1 MAPTDETSLLSLLAS
16 EASVAE
22 LEGAAARL
30 VGSAPSGERAKVDRV
45 LADALLVRDML
56 ERRARREREL
66 GALYETAG
74 DLSSLRDLDRV
85 LVAIVRRARQLLGTD
100 AAYLTLLDEAR
111 GDTYM
116 RVTEGIRTDEFK
128 AVRLGLGTGL
138 GGLVAQKVRPY
149 STPDYLT
156 DDQFDHSLG
165 VDRAVAGE
173 GLVAI
178 LGVPLLVGREV
189 TGVLF
194 AANRRERPF
203 AAEEVALLSSLAA
216 HAAIAFENA
225 RLFQEV
231 QAANEE
237 LTTAN
242 AVIRAHSDLVEQT
255 AMLHERLSK
264 LVLEG
269 GGMGDVASTVSD
281 VLGGGMLVVDARDRV
296 VAAAGTAEDAV
307 AVAAC
312 RDGVLP
318 SIGPDAASLRRAL
331 DAARSTGRSSPV
343 EPRSPGVRR
352 WVTPVLAG
360 AEHLGALVSTHP
372 GEATDTDL
380 RALERAAQVTAL
392 LLLNERS
399 MAEAEQRVRGELLDD
414 LLAVPQRDTDGLRRR
429 ATLVGADL
437 DRDHVV
443 VVAGRTSGERRSLE
457 IEAVRLARE
466 VGGLAAARG
475 GTVVLLVPGTDPSA
489 VTAAVSSRLS
499 RVSPEPPTCGGAGPA
514 AGPRPLS
521 DAHRE
526 ALRCVDV
533 LAALDRHGEW
543 ATAEEL
549 GVYGLLFGQAGSG
562 RLEGFLDA
570 TIGPVVAY
578 DAAHGTDLVR
588 TLETFLDA
596 NGNLTRTAA
605 LLPVHI
611 NTLRQRLDRLDR
623 LVGDAW
629 REGEAR
635 LQLHLA
641 LRLRRIRDGG
651 EM

>member
-1 MAPTDETSLLSLLAS
+1 MAAADECSFLGLLAG
-16 EASVAE
+16 EASAAE
-22 LEGAAARL
+22 LEALAARL
-30 VGSAPSGERAKVDRV
+30 RAAAPAAERARVDSA
-45 LADALLVRDML
+45 LADALAVRELL
-56 ERRARREREL
+56 ERRSRREREL

-100 AAYLTLLDEAR
+100 AAYLTLLDETW

-116 RVTEGIRTDEFK
+116 RVTEGIRTEEFK

-156 DDQFDHSLG
+156 DDQFDHSPD
-165 VDRAVAGE
+165 VDRAVVGE

-178 LGVPLLVGREV
+178 LGVPLVVGRV
-189 TGVLF
+189 VIGVLF

-216 HAAIAFENA
+216 HAAIAFDNA

-255 AMLHERLSK
+255 ATLHERLSK

-269 GGMGDVASTVSD
+269 GGMGDVASAVSE

-296 VAAAGTAEDAV
+296 VAAAGPADDAV
-307 AVAAC
+307 ARAA
-312 RDGVLP
+312 RREGVLP
-318 SIGPDAASLRRAL
+318 SAGPDAASLRRAL
-331 DAARSTGRSSPV
+331 DIARSTGRSSPV
-343 EPRSPGVRR
+343 DTDETGGRR

-360 AEHLGALVSTHP
+360 AEHLGALVSSHP
-372 GEATDTDL
+372 GDASDTDL

-399 MAEAEQRVRGELLDD
+399 MAEAEQRVRGDLLDD
-414 LLAVPQRDTDGLRRR
+414 LLALPQRDAGGLRRR
-429 ATLVGADL
+429 ASLVGVDL
-437 DRDHVV
+437 DREHVV
-443 VVAGRTSGERRSLE
+443 VVAGSPSGERRSLE
-457 IEAVRLARE
+457 VEAVRVARE
-466 VGGLAAARG
+466 QGGLAAAREG
-475 GTVVLLVPGTDPSA
+475 SVVLVVPGGDATA
-489 VTAAVSSRLS
+489 VTAAVAARLA
-499 RVSPEPPTCGGAGPA
+499 RVTPDQPTCGGAGPA
-514 AGPRPLS
+514 SGPGPLS

-526 ALRCVDV
+526 ALRCVEV
-533 LAALDRHGEW
+533 LVALDRAGEW
-543 ATAEEL
+543 ATPNEL
-549 GVYGLLFGQAGSG
+549 GVYGLLFGPAGHVP
-562 RLEGFLDA
+562 LDGFLEA
-570 TIGPVVAY
+570 TIGPVERY

-623 LVGDAW
+623 LVGDGW

-641 LRLRRIRDGG
+641 LRLRRIGG
-651 EM
+651 GI

>member
-1 MAPTDETSLLSLLAS
+1 MANEAQSETLLGLLAR
-16 EASVAE
+16 EATAAE
-22 LEGAAARL
+22 LDALAARL
-30 VGSAPSGERAKVDRV
+30 RRSATAGDRAALDQD
-45 LADALLVRDML
+45 LAHALAVCETL

-100 AAYLTLLDEAR
+100 AAYLTLLDETR

-128 AVRLGLGTGL
+128 AVRLSLGTGL
-138 GGLVAQKVRPY
+138 GGLVAQKLRPY

-156 DDQFDHSLG
+156 DDQFDHAPE

-178 LGVPLLVGREV
+178 LGVPLVVGRLV
-189 TGVLF
+189 IGVLF

-237 LTTAN
+237 LITAN

-255 AMLHERLSK
+255 ATLHERLSK

-269 GGMGDVASTVSD
+269 GGMGDVASAVSE
-281 VLGGGMLVVDARDRV
+281 VLGGGMLVVDARHRV
-296 VAAAGTAEDAV
+296 LAV
-307 AVAAC
+307 AGAADDDLG
-312 RDGVLP
+312 RTARQEGVLP
-318 SIGPDAASLRRAL
+318 SGGPEAASLRRAV
-331 DAARSTGRSSPV
+331 DIARSTGRSTPV
-343 EPRSPGVRR
+343 DARETGRRR

-372 GEATDTDL
+372 GDASDTDL

-392 LLLNERS
+392 LMLNERS
-399 MAEAEQRVRGELLDD
+399 MAEAEQRVRGDLLDD
-414 LLAVPQRDTDGLRRR
+414 LLAVPQRDAGGLRRR
-429 ATLVGADL
+429 ASLVGVDL

-443 VVAGRTSGERRSLE
+443 VVAGPTSGERRSLE
-457 IEAVRLARE
+457 AEAVRVARE
-466 VGGLAAARG
+466 LGGLAAAREG
-475 GTVVLLVPGTDPSA
+475 SVVLVVPGGDASA
-489 VTAAVSSRLS
+489 VTAAVAARLG

-514 AGPRPLS
+514 AGPGPLS
-521 DAHRE
+521 DAQRE
-526 ALRCVDV
+526 AVRCVGV
-533 LAALDRHGEW
+533 LTALDRRGEW
-543 ATAEEL
+543 ATADEL
-549 GVYGLLFGQAGSG
+549 GVYGLLFGPAGHA
-562 RLEGFLDA
+562 RLDGFLSA
-570 TIGPVVAY
+570 TITPVVEY

-605 LLPVHI
+605 LLPAHI

-623 LVGDAW
+623 LVGEGW
-629 REGEAR
+629 RAGETR

-651 EM
+651 V